1 MYQIRFGEHRKTYS
15 NRIWY
20 NVCTIFG
27 RKLYHIRSEYGT
39 FVPYST
45 EYGTFVPYSF
55 LYQIRSNRAQRALV
69 NKHQTGSSFHIHL
82 KTKRQKSAYHCLFTD
97 LVGYTCK
104 TNFFLKVSCK
114 VLLQRFCCCCND
126 ILMAI

>member
-1 MYQIRFGEHRKTYS
+1 MYQIRFGKHRKTYF

-55 LYQIRSNRAQRALV
+55 LYQIRSNKATLTVANPTLHAKKVTQLTTSKATV
-69 NKHQTGSSFHIHL
+69 NYG
-82 KTKRQKSAYHCLFTD
+82 
-97 LVGYTCK
+97 
-104 TNFFLKVSCK
+104 
-114 VLLQRFCCCCND
+114 LLRSKYF
-126 ILMAI
+126 